1 MDCMRLIVEHD
12 KLQKIKNLQATALD
26 NLFDINRILATKSG
40 RNIELGGQND
50 PLKKKKKTNIDFR
63 PESKLLFNLFNFF
76 SFFQFK
82 LEV

>member
-50 PLKKKKKTNIDFR
+50 PFKKKKKQILILGLNPNYYSICSIFF
-63 PESKLLFNLFNFF
+63 LFFNL
-76 SFFQFK
+76 S
-82 LEV
+82 